1 MNLSLAN
8 TDFGFSE
15 PLTSPQLSGK
25 LTGYDD
31 GRLSEVVS
39 LIDIFLTALEQ
50 NPNKKT
56 LNWPNR
62 IEQIADLRSRIN
74 KIVEGNND

>member
-25 LTGYDD
+25 LIEYDD